1 MTETQAAPIHDTEDR
16 GVQTPDRSRT
26 YHWHDP
32 LALADV
38 VANLGGLELFEK
50 LAGGELPPPP
60 IAETLSF
67 GRIEATGIGSITL
80 HLEPQE
86 FHFNPLGSMHGGVI
100 SAVLDTA
107 AGCSVHTT
115 LPAGLGYTSLDLHT
129 RFLRP
134 VTLASG
140 TLRCDGRVISKG
152 RQTALAE
159 SHLYDASERLVAHAT
174 STCLIFEIPAR

>member
-1 MTETQAAPIHDTEDR
+1 MTETQASPTDVPD
-16 GVQTPDRSRT
+16 DRSAPGPERTRT
-26 YHWHDP
+26 YRWHDP
-32 LALADV
+32 MALADV
-38 VANLGGLELFEK
+38 VAGLGGLELFEK
-50 LAGGELPPPP
+50 FAGGELPRPP

-67 GRIEATGIGSITL
+67 GRIEATAVGSVTL
-80 HLEPQE
+80 YIEPQE
-86 FHFNPLGSMHGGVI
+86 FHFSPIGSMHGGVI

-115 LPAGLGYTSLDLHT
+115 LPVGLGYTSLDLHT

-159 SHLYDASERLVAHAT
+159 SHLYDASERLIAHAT
-174 STCLIFEIPAR
+174 STCLIFAIPGG

>member
-1 MTETQAAPIHDTEDR
+1 MTEAATEAASAR
-16 GVQTPDRSRT
+16 QGVATDPDRTRT
-26 YHWHDP
+26 YGWHDP
-32 LALADV
+32 MALADA
-38 VANLGGLELFEK
+38 VAGLSGLELFEK
-50 LAGGELPPPP
+50 LANGELPVPP
-60 IAETLSF
+60 IADTLSF
-67 GRIEATGIGSITL
+67 GRIEATGAGSVTL
-80 HLEPQE
+80 SLEPNE

-115 LPAGLGYTSLDLHT
+115 LPVGIGYTSLDLHV

-159 SHLYDASERLVAHAT
+159 SHLHDAAGKLVAHAT
-174 STCLIFEIPAR
+174 STCLIFPLAR